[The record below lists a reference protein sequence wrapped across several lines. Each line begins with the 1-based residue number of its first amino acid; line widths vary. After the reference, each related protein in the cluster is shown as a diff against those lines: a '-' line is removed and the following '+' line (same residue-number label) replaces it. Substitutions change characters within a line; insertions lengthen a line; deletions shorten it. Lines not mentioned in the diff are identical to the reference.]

1 MQKNVRGWKA
11 VSVLALGGMLLQF
24 GGCLSTLPKNIW
36 TGFGLGLGQLPAA
49 ALYDVLG
56 IADFLAFGG
65 DDEAAE

>member
-36 TGFGLGLGQLPAA
+36 TGFGLGLGNIPAVYV
-49 ALYDVLG
+49 YDNF
-56 IADFLAFGG
+56 IAPLIG
-65 DDEAAE
+65 DDGEEAAE